1 MREKRPLLTISLLS
15 SGRAKTI
22 RKCLDSLTSLM
33 EKVDSELIIVDTG
46 CDEEVKKLMSE
57 YTDQF
62 IPFVWCDDFSAARNA
77 GLKKAKGEW
86 FLYIDDDEWFLDTK
100 EIEEFFLSGEYRKYR
115 CAFYIQRN
123 YLTRDRQ
130 LYTDAWVSRI
140 VCLEKGVHFE
150 SCIHEYLHPLYEP
163 GKLLHSTVEHFGYIY
178 DSAEEERKHIER
190 NTKLL
195 LKMIEKEKDDIRWW
209 VHLLNEYFTA
219 KEYHQMQELCH
230 EGLEYFGAG
239 NDEKVNLH
247 RGALY
252 CGLVEAEML
261 SDCEEQAIRDTQ
273 EALKDGRNTQVCR
286 MRLYGLGAEL
296 FYSGKKYNE
305 AVTYFKHYMKYY
317 DLLKDDENKRLKQET
332 FFSMKA
338 FGPSGKNGAVRAGIL
353 SALQLGDASVLKK
366 YFREFGW
373 NDVMMPYWGFIG
385 ELVDAMSRLPYD
397 QEFVPM
403 AQTMADRKE
412 FGEQWDGIMA
422 LSADDTEDPDGDNM
436 ERFYRLARIFS
447 QVDASNHYVWYLKIL
462 YGDHAGELEDPE
474 AYFEKLF
481 HYVADI
487 FQLDDKIFEIAQKY
501 HVNLGDQF
509 EKIPFEQWKV
519 GVDAFFSNSSHD
531 KIMERTEMV
540 RNTVPVDTD
549 NVSAKLAVRY
559 DYFFMKTAETEIICG
574 SGEENLETLQG
585 YLETFCEQCL
595 AFYKQIYRD
604 NTFEGEMELLPALC
618 RAAVELKRAMDSEEI
633 SEVTDH
639 LKNAISYYPPFAD
652 TMKQYAGLYGAR
664 KSEQLKRQAEAQ
676 VSPEMR
682 QLAGQ
687 LKEKVRVMLEQ
698 GMQAEAYATIMQMKV
713 LLPGDKELL
722 ELEELCLV

>member
-22 RKCLDSLTSLM
+22 RKCLDSLRSLM
-33 EKVDSELIIVDTG
+33 AKVDSELIIVDTG
-46 CDEEVKKLMSE
+46 CDEEVKKLMAE

-62 IPFVWCDDFSAARNA
+62 VPFSWCDDFSAARNA
-77 GLKKAKGEW
+77 GLEKASGEW

-100 EIEEFFLSGEYRKYR
+100 EIEDFFLSGEYKKCHYA
-115 CAFYIQRN
+115 CYIQRN

-130 LYTDAWVSRI
+130 LYTDTWVSRI
-140 VCLEKGVHFE
+140 VCLEGGVRFK

-163 GKLLHSTVEHFGYIY
+163 SRLLHSAVEHFGYIY
-178 DSAEEERKHIER
+178 DSKEEERKHIRR
-190 NTKLL
+190 NTVLL
-195 LKMIEKEKDDIRWW
+195 QKMIEREKDDIRWW
-209 VHLLNEYFTA
+209 IHLLNEYSSA
-219 KEYHQMQELCH
+219 KEYHQMQELCRD
-230 EGLEYFGAG
+230 GLKHFRQY
-239 NDEKVNLH
+239 NDKKVNLH

-252 CGLVEAEML
+252 CGLVESEIL
-261 SDCEEQAIRDTQ
+261 SAYEDQGLQDIE
-273 EALKDGRNTQVCR
+273 EALKDKRNTQLCR

-296 FYSGKKYNE
+296 SYHQKKNKE
-305 AVTYFKHYMKYY
+305 AAAYFESYMKCYQ
-317 DLLKDDENKRLKQET
+317 LLEDNEEERVQQET
-332 FFSMKA
+332 FFVMKA
-338 FGPSGKNGAVRAGIL
+338 FEPSGKNGAVRAGIL
-353 SALQLGDASVLKK
+353 SALQLGDTSVLKK

-373 NDVMMPYWGFIG
+373 KDVIMPYWGFIG
-385 ELVDAMSRLPYD
+385 ELVDAMSRLLYEE
-397 QEFVPM
+397 EFVPM
-403 AQTMADRKE
+403 AQTMAGRKE
-412 FGEQWDGIMA
+412 FGEQWDRIMA

-462 YGDHAGELEDPE
+462 YGDYAGELEDPE
-474 AYFEKLF
+474 TCYEKLF

-501 HVNLGDQF
+501 HVNLSSQF

-519 GVDAFFSNSSHD
+519 GIDAFFSNSSRD

-540 RNTVPVDTD
+540 RNTAPADLDT
-549 NVSAKLAVRY
+549 VSAKLAVRY
-559 DYFFMKTAETEIICG
+559 DYFFMKTAETEVICG
-574 SGEENLETLQG
+574 NSKENLETLQG

-618 RAAVELKRAMDSEEI
+618 RAAVELKKAMDSEEI
-633 SEVTDH
+633 PEVTDH
-639 LKNAISYYPPFAD
+639 LKNAISDYPPFAD
-652 TMKQYAGLYGAR
+652 TLKQYAGLYGAR
-664 KSEQLKRQAEAQ
+664 KSEQLERQTETQ
-676 VSPEMR
+676 VSPEMQ

-698 GMQAEAYATIMQMKV
+698 GMHAEAYATILQMKAF
-713 LLPGDKELL
+713 LPGDKELL
-722 ELEELCLV
+722 ELEEQCLV